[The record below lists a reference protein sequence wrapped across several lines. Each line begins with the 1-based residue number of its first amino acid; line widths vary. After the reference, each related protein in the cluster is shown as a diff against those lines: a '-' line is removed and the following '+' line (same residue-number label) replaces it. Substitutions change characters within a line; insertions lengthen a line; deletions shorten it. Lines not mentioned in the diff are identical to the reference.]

1 MPRPTRPE
9 MLKKA
14 FWVAVIPGAV
24 LFLVMQVVVHVS
36 HGMIG
41 ADSHAYWAAARA
53 PETWYTRPPEHW
65 DAYLYSPAFA
75 QLLWPLG
82 QLPWRAFQAIWAMAQ
97 VGTLWWLLKPLG
109 ARRGLT
115 LAPFFVAEILLG
127 NLYFFYAAALVLG
140 VRRVP
145 GMLLLPLLT
154 KIAPALV
161 GLWFVVRGD
170 WRYVRSTLL
179 ATAVVVS
186 VSTLLAPSAWK
197 GWLEFVVAS
206 ADGNSTSGGLI
217 GIVLRLVLAAALVV
231 VAGRS
236 GRAWLLAP
244 ALLLA
249 CPLLSGF
256 SPFGI
261 LAAIPRLVERER
273 AECSGRPGE
282 KQEAAV
288 TARDDPAPVAHQ
300 GVGQR

>member
-1 MPRPTRPE
+1 MPRPTRLE
-9 MLKKA
+9 MLRQA
-14 FWVAVIPGAV
+14 FWVALIPGAV

-53 PETWYTRPPEHW
+53 PETWYTRPPAHW

-82 QLPWRAFQAIWAMAQ
+82 QLPWRAFQAVWAVAQ

-115 LAPFFVAEILLG
+115 LAPLFVAEILLG
-127 NLYFFYAAALVLG
+127 NLYFFYAAVLVLA

-170 WRYVRSTLL
+170 WRYVRSTVL
-179 ATAVVVS
+179 ATAAVVCVS
-186 VSTLLAPSAWK
+186 ALLAPSAWR
-197 GWLEFVVAS
+197 GWLEFVLGS
-206 ADGNSTSGGLI
+206 ADGDSVSGGI
-217 GIVLRLVLAAALVV
+217 TGVVLRLLVAAALVL
-231 VAGRS
+231 VAGRT

-244 ALLLA
+244 SLLLA
-249 CPLLSGF
+249 CPLLGGF
-256 SPFGI
+256 SPLGI
-261 LAAIPRLVERER
+261 LTAIPRLVEWER
-273 AECSGRPGE
+273 AERSGTTGE
-282 KQEAAV
+282 KHEAVVA
-288 TARDDPAPVAHQ
+288 TSDDPAPVAQ
-300 GVGQR
+300 